1 MVIVRLHPNV
11 AFQDSLFRYDDTVLN
26 GSQGMDGQ
34 ELFLLGDLLVTDF
47 SSVMMDFAIM
57 KKPVFLFTPDLDE
70 YRKDRGLRPL
80 FDTLPFPRCMSQEAL
95 DSAVLSYD
103 KSSYLENLHH
113 FMETSYKNYSD
124 GHASERV
131 AERIKQVID
140 GTFTSKA

>member
-1 MVIVRLHPNV
+1 MC
-11 AFQDSLFRYDDTVLN
+11 
-26 GSQGMDGQ
+26 
-34 ELFLLGDLLVTDF
+34 TDF
-47 SSVMMDFAIM
+47 SSGDDGFRHHEKTGI
-57 KKPVFLFTPDLDE
+57 PFTPDLDE

-131 AERIKQVID
+131 AERQ
-140 GTFTSKA
+140 

>member
-1 MVIVRLHPNV
+1 M
-11 AFQDSLFRYDDTVLN
+11 
-26 GSQGMDGQ
+26 
-34 ELFLLGDLLVTDF
+34 TDF

-113 FMETSYKNYSD
+113 FMETSNKNYSD